1 MANFTTLAII
11 AIIASMGA
19 LSTMGLNA
27 VTSALAQS
35 MADNATMAGNMTA
48 GNMTAGNMT
57 AGNMTAGNMTA
68 DSANLTAADGMDS
81 TGSISGCR
89 KLGLC

>member
-1 MANFTTLAII
+1 MANFTTLAIT
-11 AIIASMGA
+11 AIIASIVT
-19 LSTMGLNA
+19 LSTMGLSA
-27 VTSALAQS
+27 FTSAVAQS

-48 GNMTAGNMT
+48 GNVTAGNI
-57 AGNMTAGNMTA
+57 TA
-68 DSANLTAADGMDS
+68 DNANLTAADGMDS

>member
-1 MANFTTLAII
+1 MTNFTTLAIT
-11 AIIASMGA
+11 AIIASIVT
-19 LSTMGLNA
+19 LSTMGLSA
-27 VTSALAQS
+27 FTSAVAQS

-48 GNMTAGNMT
+48 GNMTS
-57 AGNMTAGNMTA
+57 

>member
-1 MANFTTLAII
+1 MANFTTLAMI
-11 AIIASMGA
+11 AIIASIGA
-19 LSTMGLNA
+19 LSTVGLNA
-27 VTSALAQS
+27 VTSTLAQS
-35 MADNATMAGNMTA
+35 MADNATMTE
-48 GNMTAGNMT
+48 NMT

-68 DSANLTAADGMDS
+68 DTANLTAADGMDS